1 MSLHKDEQNQQGM
14 KTILIEDEAVTILIE
29 DEAVAPADRTDTA
42 KDDDGLNPDGAV
54 MQDDS
59 AKKRS
64 RKLTEQ
70 RRISA

>member
-14 KTILIEDEAVTILIE
+14 KTILIE

-42 KDDDGLNPDGAV
+42 KDDDGLNPDDTV

>member
-14 KTILIEDEAVTILIE
+14 KTILIE

-42 KDDDGLNPDGAV
+42 KDDDGLNPDSTV

>member
-1 MSLHKDEQNQQGM
+1 M
-14 KTILIEDEAVTILIE
+14 KTILIE